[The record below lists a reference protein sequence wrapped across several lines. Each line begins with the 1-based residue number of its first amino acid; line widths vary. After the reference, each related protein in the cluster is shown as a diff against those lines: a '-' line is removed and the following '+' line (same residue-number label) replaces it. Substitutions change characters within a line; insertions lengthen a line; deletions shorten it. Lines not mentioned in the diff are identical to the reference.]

1 MGLSLA
7 DIGTALSGAQA
18 PLAEV
23 IERQIAQLDHEI
35 VNATRLRDQ
44 LGRLRSLLASGRTP
58 DLADWLEI
66 LETMSLYEKYFS
78 TEELKTL
85 PRHTDPDVLP
95 EWSALVTAV
104 QSAMDRGAS
113 VDDADVHL
121 LALSWMAMLERGT
134 GNNPA
139 FLLRQ
144 HAINE
149 QEPRM
154 RERSRISR
162 ELERFVER
170 AVVSARLAIFAR
182 YLDEQEMQRVRANYG
197 REIYNWPALIVELRA
212 AMADGRPAG
221 DPHVQALAQRWMT
234 LFRAYA
240 GDDPATHQRIREAYA
255 REPDLRRGSAVDE
268 ALLDYMRAAWAQPAR
283 Q

>member
-1 MGLSLA
+1 LGLSLA

-35 VNATRLRDQ
+35 VNATRLRDH
-44 LGRLRSLLASGRTP
+44 LGRLRSQLASGQTP
-58 DLADWLEI
+58 DLADWLET

-78 TEELKTL
+78 PEELKTL
-85 PRHTDPDVLP
+85 PLHTDPDVLP

-139 FLLRQ
+139 FLLRL
-144 HAINE
+144 HAINQ

-268 ALLDYMRAAWAQPAR
+268 ALLDYLRAAWAHPAR